1 VFSSLS
7 PVSTNDTYHRL
18 PVLEIGTTRINRIQQ
33 AGTVVNIM
41 SEPIIIKGKLY
52 LEEYLNTVWIYNDDD
67 TYINI
72 LDFLKTINLQR
83 VTITVTVDL

>member
-1 VFSSLS
+1 
-7 PVSTNDTYHRL
+7 
-18 PVLEIGTTRINRIQQ
+18 
-33 AGTVVNIM
+33 M